1 MNDDRTRRQ
10 IEQRAAY
17 AAAQALVSKLPRKLH
32 PSDIADHEKIRRA
45 TRFRVHFRKG
55 PVETFS
61 EDATSLDAARAIAA
75 SLDAAHGA
83 HGRSAMIYAL
93 DDEGASIPLPYG
105 WEG

>member
-17 AAAQALVSKLPRKLH
+17 AATQALVPKLPRKLH
-32 PSDIADHEKIRRA
+32 PADIADHEKIRRA

-55 PVETFS
+55 PVETYRAEAS
-61 EDATSLDAARAIAA
+61 TLDEARAIAA
-75 SLDAAHGA
+75 SLDAAHGV
-83 HGRSAMIYAL
+83 HGRSAMIYAV
-93 DDEGASIPLPYG
+93 DERGASIPLPIG